1 MNTCTFDY
9 VEALPLTSLLMAVLF
24 SCTSLGSPWLDAQRC
39 GVWFGKGKKA
49 VPMWLI
55 KSLQIGYFRC
65 TLMGMLNL
73 QNSKIREFRFATS
86 FKFCVLKTH
95 QISVF
100 II

>member
-1 MNTCTFDY
+1 
-9 VEALPLTSLLMAVLF
+9 MAVPF
-24 SCTSLGSPWLDAQRC
+24 SCTSLRLATVRMCFSDAQRC

-49 VPMWLI
+49 VPVWLI

-73 QNSKIREFRFATS
+73 QNSQIREFRFATS